1 MNGTT
6 TLTAVTQLSIPTT
19 ELYRLLVESV
29 KDYAIF
35 ALDPNG
41 YIVSWN
47 PGAQRFKGYTASE
60 IIGKHFSVFYPPEDL
75 AARKPQIELEIAAD
89 GRTSRGRRVAGPK
102 GRHAVLG
109 ERRDHRVARA
119 GW

>member
-1 MNGTT
+1 MCSRLEANANVATFLRYERPGSSS
-6 TLTAVTQLSIPTT
+6 AVTQLSITT
-19 ELYRLLVESV
+19 NELYRLLVESV

-47 PGAQRFKGYTASE
+47 PGAQRFKGYTAAE

-75 AARKPQIELEIAAD
+75 ELDLRLARREIL
-89 GRTSRGRRVAGPK
+89 GRVEHGKV
-102 GRHAVLG
+102 
-109 ERRDHRVARA
+109 
-119 GW
+119 